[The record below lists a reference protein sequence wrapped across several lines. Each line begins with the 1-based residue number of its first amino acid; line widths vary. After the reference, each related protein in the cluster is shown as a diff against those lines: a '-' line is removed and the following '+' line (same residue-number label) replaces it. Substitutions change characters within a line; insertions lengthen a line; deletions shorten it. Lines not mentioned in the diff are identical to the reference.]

1 MFKRGAVNVI
11 LERLQEKR
19 HFIQVLT
26 GPRQCGKTTIAR
38 QVMDAV
44 KIPSRYASAD
54 EPILKDRT
62 WIEQQWETSRFALSK
77 NSQTS
82 LHHSLH
88 SGTASLL
95 VLDEIHKIP
104 QWSEAV
110 KHLWDEDT
118 RKGNKL
124 YVILLGS
131 APLLIQ
137 KGLTESL
144 AGRFET
150 INVTHWS
157 FEEMQKAFG
166 WDVDEYIYYGGYPG
180 TAKLIN
186 NPMRWANYIKDS
198 LIETTISKDILL
210 MTRIDKPML
219 LRRVFELGCLYS
231 GRILSYQKMLGQL
244 QDAGNTVT
252 LAHYLKLLESAG
264 LVAGLSKYAGQKVR
278 QRGSSPK
285 FQAMNTA
292 LMTAQQSV
300 SFSEAKKNG
309 EFWGHLV
316 ESSVGA
322 TILNKI
328 KGKGIELF
336 YWAGNNREVDFVI
349 SKGKTIIA
357 VEVKSGRK
365 KVNLPGIELFSKEF
379 KVKKKLLVGAGG
391 IPLKEFLTV
400 PVETFFD

>member
-1 MFKRGAVNVI
+1 MFKRAAINVI

-26 GPRQCGKTTIAR
+26 GPRQCGKTTIAK

-54 EPILKDRT
+54 EPMLKDRT
-62 WIEQQWETSRFALSK
+62 WIEQQWETSRFTLGK
-77 NSQTS
+77 NSQT
-82 LHHSLH
+82 
-88 SGTASLL
+88 SLL

-124 YVILLGS
+124 HVILLGS
-131 APLLIQ
+131 SPLLVQ

-144 AGRFET
+144 AGRFEI
-150 INVTHWS
+150 INITHWS
-157 FEEMQKAFG
+157 YEEMQKAFG
-166 WDVDEYIYYGGYPG
+166 WNVDEYIYYGGYPG
-180 TAKLIN
+180 SAKLIN
-186 NPMRWANYIKDS
+186 NPIRWANYIKDS

-231 GRILSYQKMLGQL
+231 GQILSYQKMLGQL

-252 LAHYLKLLESAG
+252 IAHYLRLLESAG

-292 LMTAQQSV
+292 LMTAQQGI
-300 SFSEAKKNG
+300 SFSEAKENS

-349 SKGKTIIA
+349 CKGKTVIA

-365 KVNLPGIELFSKEF
+365 KVSLPGIELFSEEF
-379 KVKKKLLVGAGG
+379 KVKKKLLVGPGG
-391 IPLKEFLTV
+391 IPIKEFLTV
-400 PVETFFD
+400 PIETFFN

>member
-1 MFKRGAVNVI
+1 MFKRNAVNVI
-11 LERLQEKR
+11 LERLREKR
-19 HFIQVLT
+19 RFIQVLT
-26 GPRQCGKTTIAR
+26 GPRQCGKTTIAK
-38 QVMDAV
+38 QVMDSV
-44 KIPSRYASAD
+44 KIPSRYAAAD
-54 EPILKDRT
+54 EPMLKDRS
-62 WIEQQWETSRFALSK
+62 WIEQQWETSRFTLGK
-77 NSQTS
+77 NSQT
-82 LHHSLH
+82 
-88 SGTASLL
+88 ALL

-110 KHLWDEDT
+110 KYLWDEDT

-131 APLLIQ
+131 SPLLIQ
-137 KGLTESL
+137 KGLTESI
-144 AGRFET
+144 AGRFEI

-157 FEEMQKAFG
+157 YEEMQKAFG

-180 TAKLIN
+180 SAKLIN
-186 NPMRWANYIKDS
+186 NPMRWTNYIKDS
-198 LIETTISKDILL
+198 LIETTISRDILL
-210 MTRIDKPML
+210 MTRIDKPLL

-292 LMTAQQSV
+292 LMTAQQSI
-300 SFSEAKKNG
+300 SFSEAKKNS

-328 KGKGIELF
+328 KGKGMELF

-365 KVNLPGIELFSKEF
+365 KTNLPGIEFFSKEF

-391 IPLKEFLTV
+391 IPIKEFLTV
-400 PVETFFD
+400 PIETFFN